1 MQAYIQ
7 PLLDWVALNQTWAGL
22 AVFALSIAE
31 SLLIVGLFIPG
42 TIVMFGVGAMVATG
56 VLNLWE
62 TLGWA
67 ALGAVV
73 GDGISFWIGYY
84 YKDQLRSMWPLT
96 RFPGLVSRGE
106 GFFLKHGGKSVLF
119 GRFVG
124 PVRPVIPTIAGMMG
138 MPPARFTV
146 VNVVS
151 ALLWA
156 PAYIL
161 PGVVFGAS
169 LGLASEVASRLAIWV
184 VGLVAVLWLTV
195 WGVHRLFM
203 VLQPRASAVVGRM
216 AAWGQKHPVLG
227 EITAAV
233 LDPGHPELK
242 GLVTL
247 AGVLLLA
254 STAFVWMLTRV
265 MASVANDNPLSYI
278 DSSIAHFMQS
288 LRTPWADQLMV
299 LISSLGNVGVVAS
312 LALAM
317 LAWLAWRRC
326 WFAAV
331 HWLAAVGLGALLPLI
346 LQIIFNVPRTEAMYS
361 TLITLGFPSGSIT
374 VNMVMYGF
382 LSVLVAR
389 ELPGPQRW
397 LPYAGAGMLMAA
409 IVLSHLYLGI
419 GSLSDTVG
427 GLTLGLAWA
436 ALLGI
441 AYVRHA
447 SPAMSGHL
455 EDRSGN
461 LSDLSGHL
469 PVGGTVGVVITVL
482 LVTGIWHISG
492 QYEKDLQRYAPR
504 YVVRM
509 LDHND
514 WWTQQWQSL
523 PSHRIDFEGQL
534 EQPLTVQWAGNLTTL
549 RAHLQAQGWHAP
561 ATLDVAGV
569 LNWLT
574 PTPVLAKLP
583 ILPQV
588 HDGRQEAFVLVY
600 EEAVISPRPG
610 APADRYLVLRLWPS
624 NVKLRTPEQN
634 LWVGN
639 ITWVHMKHPL
649 PLFTVPLGD
658 NTFNDPLHNF
668 QRFLKGLT
676 SRTVRRPV
684 MMPTARWNGS
694 VVLMTAVAQT
704 PEGSLMPARPPQKE
718 PHRQEAP

>member
-42 TIVMFGVGAMVATG
+42 TIVMFGVGALVATG

-84 YKDQLRSMWPLT
+84 YKDRLRGMWPLT

-138 MPPARFTV
+138 MSPARFTV

-151 ALLWA
+151 ALIWA

-169 LGLASEVASRLAIWV
+169 MGLASEVASRLAIWV

-195 WGVHRLFM
+195 WGVRRLYM
-203 VLQPRASAVVGRM
+203 VLQPRANAALVRM

-227 EITAAV
+227 NITAAV
-233 LDPGHPELK
+233 LDPDHPELK
-242 GLVTL
+242 GLFTL
-247 AGVLLLA
+247 AGILLLA
-254 STAFVWMLTRV
+254 SAAFVWIFTHAA
-265 MASVANDNPLSYI
+265 ASGANDNPLAYI
-278 DSSIAHFMQS
+278 DSSIAHLMQS

-299 LISSLGNVGVVAS
+299 LLSGLGDAVVVGS
-312 LALAM
+312 LALAI

-326 WFAAV
+326 WFAAI
-331 HWLAAVGLGALLPLI
+331 HWLAVVALGALFPLL
-346 LQIIFNVPRTEAMYS
+346 LQIIFNFPRPEAIYS
-361 TLITLGFPSGSIT
+361 TLITLGFPSGAIT
-374 VNMVMYGF
+374 VNMAMYGF

-397 LPYAGAGMLMAA
+397 MSYAAGGLLTAA

-447 SPAMSGHL
+447 SLNTPDQPHPNGT
-455 EDRSGN
+455 GK
-461 LSDLSGHL
+461 L
-469 PVGGTVGVVITVL
+469 PVAGTVGVVITVL
-482 LVTGIWHISG
+482 LLSGAWHISG
-492 QYEKDLQRYAPR
+492 QYEENLQRYAPR
-504 YVVRM
+504 YVVRV
-509 LDHND
+509 LDQND
-514 WWTQQWQSL
+514 WWTTQWQSL
-523 PSHRIDFEGQL
+523 PSHRIDLEGQL
-534 EQPLTVQWAGNLTTL
+534 EQPLNVQWAGSLPL
-549 RAHLQAQGWHAP
+549 LHAHLQAQGWHAP
-561 ATLDVAGV
+561 AALNVAGV

-574 PTPVLAKLP
+574 PAPVLGKLP

-588 HDGRQEAFVLVY
+588 HDGRKEALVLVH
-600 EEAVISPRPG
+600 EGAVITSHPTGAAIKPR
-610 APADRYLVLRLWPS
+610 AAADHYLVLRLWPS
-624 NVKLRTPEQN
+624 EVKLGAPGQH

-639 ITWVHMKHPL
+639 ATSVRMKHPL

-658 NTFNDPLHNF
+658 NVFNRSQHEF
-668 QRFLKGLT
+668 QPFLKGLT
-676 SRTVRRPV
+676 WRTAQRP
-684 MMPTARWNGS
+684 MAHNNRWDGS
-694 VVLMTAVAQT
+694 VMLITAAAQEAT
-704 PEGSLMPARPPQKE
+704 RQPEPPPQE
-718 PHRQEAP
+718 TP

>member
-42 TIVMFGVGAMVATG
+42 TIVMFGGGALVATG

-84 YKDQLRSMWPLT
+84 YKDRLRSMWPLR

-138 MPPARFTV
+138 MSPARFTV

-169 LGLASEVASRLAIWV
+169 MGLASEVASRLAIWV
-184 VGLVAVLWLTV
+184 VGLVAVLWFTV
-195 WGVHRLFM
+195 WGVRRLYM
-203 VLQPRASAVVGRM
+203 VLQPRTSAMLVR
-216 AAWGQKHPVLG
+216 AATWGHKHPVLG
-227 EITAAV
+227 NVTAAV
-233 LDPGHPELK
+233 LDPDHPELK
-242 GLVTL
+242 GLFTL

-254 STAFVWMLTRV
+254 SAAFVWILTHV
-265 MASVANDNPLSYI
+265 LASVANDNPLSYV
-278 DSSIAHFMQS
+278 DSSVAHFMQS

-299 LISSLGNVGVVAS
+299 LLSGLGDAVVVGS
-312 LALAM
+312 LALAI

-346 LQIIFNVPRTEAMYS
+346 LQLIFNVPRPEAIYS
-361 TLITLGFPSGSIT
+361 TLITLGFPSGAIT
-374 VNMVMYGF
+374 VNVAMYGF
-382 LSVLVAR
+382 LSVLIAR

-397 LPYAGAGMLMAA
+397 LPSAGAGLLIAA
-409 IVLSHLYLGI
+409 IDLSHLYLGV

-427 GLTLGLAWA
+427 GLTLGLAWT

-447 SPAMSGHL
+447 SPNRLGMPGK
-455 EDRSGN
+455 
-461 LSDLSGHL
+461 L
-469 PVGGTVGVVITVL
+469 PVGGTVGVVVTVL
-482 LVTGIWHISG
+482 LLSGGWHISG
-492 QYEKDLQRYAPR
+492 QYEENLQRYAPR

-523 PSHRIDFEGQL
+523 PSYRIDFKGQL
-534 EQPLTVQWAGNLTTL
+534 EQPLTVQWAGSLPIL

-561 ATLDVAGV
+561 AALNVAGV

-574 PTPVLAKLP
+574 PTPALSKLP

-588 HDGRQEAFVLVY
+588 HDGRQEALVLVY
-600 EEAVISPRPG
+600 EEAVIDTRPG
-610 APADRYLVLRLWPS
+610 AVADPRAGATASRYLVLRLWPS
-624 NVKLRTPEQN
+624 DVKLRKPEQN

-639 ITWVHMKHPL
+639 VTWVYMKHPL

-658 NTFNDPLHNF
+658 NVFNGPQHDF
-668 QRFLKGLT
+668 QPFLKGLT
-676 SRTVRRPV
+676 WRTVRRPV
-684 MMPTARWNGS
+684 MPSNRWDGS
-694 VVLMTAVAQT
+694 VVLMTSMTSPAQPIQRGAL
-704 PEGSLMPARPPQKE
+704 PEGETS
-718 PHRQEAP
+718 RQEAP